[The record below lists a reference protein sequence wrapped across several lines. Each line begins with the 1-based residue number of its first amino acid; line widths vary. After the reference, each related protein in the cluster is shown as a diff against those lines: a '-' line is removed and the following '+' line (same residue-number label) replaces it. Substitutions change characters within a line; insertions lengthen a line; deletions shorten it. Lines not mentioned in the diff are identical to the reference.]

1 MSRTIN
7 MRYFH
12 IVTES
17 NVILKK
23 GYENEVNTWITWRAD
38 YEIPPYAIGH
48 VDNALLSLPVA
59 CTVYWLDNPQSPTNS
74 FNINNSNPLE
84 KNKVNHVPTNIASV
98 CDLSSGG

>member
-1 MSRTIN
+1 

-48 VDNALLSLPVA
+48 VDNALLSLPVL
-59 CTVYWLDNPQSPTNS
+59 CTVKWIDNPQSPVNS
-74 FNINNSNPLE
+74 FNLNKSNNNSQTNG
-84 KNKVNHVPTNIASV
+84 HVPTTVASV
-98 CDLSSGG
+98 CDLISDGG